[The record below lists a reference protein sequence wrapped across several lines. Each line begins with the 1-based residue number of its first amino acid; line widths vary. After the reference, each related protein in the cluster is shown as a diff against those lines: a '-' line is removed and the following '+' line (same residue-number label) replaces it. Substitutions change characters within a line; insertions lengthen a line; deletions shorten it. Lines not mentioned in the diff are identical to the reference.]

1 MGDEMKIGAFI
12 LSRMDSSRLPG
23 KAMLQLNNEFTI
35 VGFIINS
42 LLNIEGVKPIVLTT
56 DREVDFPIV
65 DVSDKYSVSCYC
77 GDLDNVSLRIVGAI
91 DQFKLDY
98 FFRINGDSPF
108 FDKRLLEKALQ
119 LINEKKYDLVSNL
132 IERTYPYGVTVELIN
147 AKKYVELYEN
157 FEMPEHFE
165 HPTTYLYENLNI
177 LNYKSLI
184 SEDDCSKIKLTIDTL
199 DDYIRMKKILK
210 IDQQFN
216 LLSLEEKI
224 QLIKNNKL

>member
-23 KAMLQLNNEFTI
+23 KAMLKLNNEFSL
-35 VGFIINS
+35 VEFIINNV
-42 LLNIEGVKPIVLTT
+42 LNIKGVKPIVLTT

-77 GDLDNVSLRIVGAI
+77 GDLDNVSFRIVGAI
-91 DQFKLDY
+91 NQFKLDY

-108 FDKRLLEKALQ
+108 FDKRLFEKALK

-132 IERTYPYGVTVELIN
+132 IHRTYPYGIAVELIN
-147 AKKYVELYEN
+147 AKKYVELYDN
-157 FEMPEHFE
+157 FVTPEYLE
-165 HPTTYLYENLNI
+165 HPTKYLYENLNF
-177 LNYKSLI
+177 LEYKSLI
-184 SEDDCSKIKLTIDTL
+184 NENDCSKIKLTIDTL
-199 DDYIRMKKILK
+199 DDYIRIKKILK
-210 IDQQFN
+210 IDQNFN

-224 QLIKNNKL
+224 QIIKNNKL